1 MNSKQRR
8 TYRRRTQRLALKLRQ
23 FETVAQQVQIHA
35 DATVQ
40 AMQKI
45 TSHLTVLNSL
55 KEN

>member
-8 TYRRRTQRLALKLRQ
+8 TYRRRTQRLALKLKQ
-23 FETVAQQVQIHA
+23 LETVAQQVQIHA

>member
-35 DATVQ
+35 DAMVQ
-40 AMQKI
+40 AMQKLS
-45 TSHLTVLNSL
+45 SHIVVINSL